1 MKKYDDNTHSEIIE
15 MECFRRLDELSK
27 APPKD
32 ALFIFD
38 IDEVLIH
45 ARDQVLRPPHKAKW
59 LYDQIDSRYSPE
71 EAKHLSG
78 YIWSD
83 YLVQLVDQDI
93 PRIISALSLAGA
105 RPIALTA
112 GWNGDLGNTENHC
125 DLRID
130 ILKNYGIDFSKSFQ
144 QSDEIF
150 LEEFSL
156 CGKIPSFK
164 QGVIFAC
171 MLPKHEILDAFLKK
185 VKFIPEQ
192 IHFIDDSLPNL
203 IGMRDYCARKQIG
216 YLGYHY
222 VGVEKRE
229 LVPLDNTR
237 AKLQYD
243 VVLREKMWLS
253 DEEADQILKS
263 TRQKTVL
270 K

>member
-1 MKKYDDNTHSEIIE
+1 MKRYDDSTHSEIIE
-15 MECFRRLDELSK
+15 MECFRRLDDLSK

-71 EAKHLSG
+71 DAKDLSG

-83 YLVQLVDQDI
+83 YLVQLVDVNL
-93 PRIISALSLAGA
+93 PRMISDLSRAGA
-105 RPIALTA
+105 RPMALTA

-144 QSDEIF
+144 HSDEIF
-150 LEEFSL
+150 FQELSFCE
-156 CGKIPSFK
+156 KTPSFK

-171 MLPKHEILDAFLKK
+171 MLPKHDVLDVFLERMR
-185 VKFIPEQ
+185 FIPPQ
-192 IHFIDDSLPNL
+192 IHFIDDSLHNL
-203 IGMRDYCARKQIG
+203 IGMRDYCMKRGID
-216 YLGYHY
+216 YYGYHY
-222 VGVEKRE
+222 VGVERRE
-229 LVPLDNTR
+229 LMPLNDVR

-243 VVLREKMWLS
+243 VVIREKMWLS
-253 DEEADQILKS
+253 DEEADQILKG